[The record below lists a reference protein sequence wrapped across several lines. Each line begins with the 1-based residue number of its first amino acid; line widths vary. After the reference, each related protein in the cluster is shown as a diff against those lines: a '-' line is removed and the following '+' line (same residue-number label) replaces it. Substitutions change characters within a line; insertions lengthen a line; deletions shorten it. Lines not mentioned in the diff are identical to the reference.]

1 MSGLAAVFVC
11 LQWWEMHTGSA
22 DTKNLAAAAG
32 TQATWTKNLAT
43 KMQTQP
49 TGIKIDVG
57 KISQVFEVQ
66 KGLGGFSLVGV
77 LSFSCRELLTSG
89 HLFIGLGIVAVAVVF
104 NVFVFCREIC
114 LFGIVHPR
122 TTGTIESP
130 LWLYVFGLLGS

>member
-1 MSGLAAVFVC
+1 
-11 LQWWEMHTGSA
+11 
-22 DTKNLAAAAG
+22 
-32 TQATWTKNLAT
+32 
-43 KMQTQP
+43 
-49 TGIKIDVG
+49 
-57 KISQVFEVQ
+57 
-66 KGLGGFSLVGV
+66 LGGFSLVGV